1 MKENNDILDRQLQ
14 TVFKEILLD
23 TPSSGFVENLMLRV
37 EREAAKAQKKRA
49 WVACGQIAVGIAAMI
64 LLPAL
69 AIYLCQI
76 YVPGFTFTFA
86 LTFPKIDLN
95 LDANLI
101 AIGLTVLLLLM
112 ADTLLRKH
120 AHSKET
126 E

>member
-1 MKENNDILDRQLQ
+1 MKGNNTLPDRQLREAFNKI
-14 TVFKEILLD
+14 VLD

-37 EREAAKAQKKRA
+37 EREAAKARRMRM
-49 WVACGQIAVGIAAMI
+49 WITCGQIAAGICAMI

-69 AIYLCQI
+69 AIYLCRI
-76 YVPGFTFTFA
+76 YVPGFTFV

-95 LDANLI
+95 FDPTLVAS
-101 AIGLTVLLLLM
+101 GLTVLLLLM

-120 AHSKET
+120 ARSKEA